1 MRIDSG
7 LLKEK
12 YIRSETWQA
21 TPFKNITGKKQV
33 IIVIN
38 SSQINK

>member
-12 YIRSETWQA
+12 YIRSTWQA